1 MCYKKEDDKNL
12 NVENEKKQNGAKKR
26 LLIVD
31 DDVDITLS
39 FSLALEDSGLFVVD
53 TYNDPLVALSNYR
66 PNSYDLL
73 LLDIKM
79 PKMNG
84 LELYDQIMKL
94 DNKVKVC
101 FISAYDVDYAS
112 LRELFPSIDIDC
124 IVPKNI
130 IRKPIQ
136 IAKLI
141 ERIELVLLT

>member
-1 MCYKKEDDKNL
+1 M
-12 NVENEKKQNGAKKR
+12 ENEKKQNGAKKR

-136 IAKLI
+136 I
-141 ERIELVLLT
+141 VSLLKE

>member
-1 MCYKKEDDKNL
+1 MKE
-12 NVENEKKQNGAKKR
+12 NGVKKR

-31 DDVDITLS
+31 DDVDITNS

-84 LELYDQIMKL
+84 FELYEKIKKL

-101 FISAYDVDYAS
+101 FISAYDVDYTA
-112 LRELFPSIDIDC
+112 LEKQFPSLEIDC
-124 IVPKNI
+124 LIPKSI
-130 IRKPIQ
+130 IRKPIEVSR
-136 IAKLI
+136 LI
-141 ERIELVLLT
+141 ERIELELLT

>member
-1 MCYKKEDDKNL
+1 MTTEKKENGI
-12 NVENEKKQNGAKKR
+12 KKSI
-26 LLIVD
+26 LIVD

-84 LELYDQIMKL
+84 FELYEEIKKL

-101 FISAYDVDYAS
+101 FISAYDVDYTA
-112 LRELFPSIDIDC
+112 LGEQFPSLKKDSLI
-124 IVPKNI
+124 PKSI
-130 IRKPIQ
+130 IRKPIEVSR
-136 IAKLI
+136 LI
-141 ERIELVLLT
+141 ERIELELLT